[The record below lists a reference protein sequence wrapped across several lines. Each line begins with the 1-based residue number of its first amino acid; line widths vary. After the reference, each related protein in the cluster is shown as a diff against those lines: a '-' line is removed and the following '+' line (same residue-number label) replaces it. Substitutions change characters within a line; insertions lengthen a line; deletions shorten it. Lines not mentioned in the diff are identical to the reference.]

1 MAVLTTGQGFE
12 AVNAQGVEQWET
24 TNAKMAQIFGV
35 SLQQIITE
43 SNDANWP
50 VDPVQV
56 EVAGPN
62 LVLFYGA
69 ADNLTK
75 VAVISHAGTLLGT
88 ASIPGYSVNGGFY
101 VSSPDGT
108 QWAWSLDQSPAN
120 QINNLGPGTT
130 YRHHGVIEVA
140 GLNESAHTVYEWLAP
155 AGFTEEL
162 LGWYSTGIIVHRF
175 EYWQC
180 GPVEDHVFGDSGAA
194 WFALNP
200 STDKLTELFTG
211 NQQYL
216 LTGNGV
222 SVAALLNDPHAV
234 LINGVTYSESKSSI
248 DFYGN
253 GQPADISP
261 DGAHVGIS
269 RTNPINP
276 CGDYSIPTPTL
287 TVELVTVADHSH
299 VDIPNMA
306 ADGWWGNTDIV
317 TLDPKLNV
325 WIDTLQGK
333 PVAEL
338 GSYGVVLGVLQ

>member
-108 QWAWSLDQSPAN
+108 QWA
-120 QINNLGPGTT
+120 
-130 YRHHGVIEVA
+130 
-140 GLNESAHTVYEWLAP
+140 
-155 AGFTEEL
+155 
-162 LGWYSTGIIVHRF
+162 
-175 EYWQC
+175 
-180 GPVEDHVFGDSGAA
+180 
-194 WFALNP
+194 
-200 STDKLTELFTG
+200 
-211 NQQYL
+211 
-216 LTGNGV
+216 
-222 SVAALLNDPHAV
+222 
-234 LINGVTYSESKSSI
+234 
-248 DFYGN
+248 
-253 GQPADISP
+253 
-261 DGAHVGIS
+261 
-269 RTNPINP
+269 
-276 CGDYSIPTPTL
+276 
-287 TVELVTVADHSH
+287 
-299 VDIPNMA
+299 
-306 ADGWWGNTDIV
+306 
-317 TLDPKLNV
+317 
-325 WIDTLQGK
+325 
-333 PVAEL
+333 
-338 GSYGVVLGVLQ
+338 